1 MPILHMCLSR
11 VQAAVCTPVCLSVQ
25 ATVCTSVC
33 PVSRQRSVPLSV
45 CLCRRRSVPRSVPC
59 PGSGLYLCLS
69 RVQAASCTPV
79 CLSRWRSV
87 PLSVCAGGAL
97 YPCLSVCAGGG
108 PRGDSD
114 AADPQPAPQAAGGAS
129 GDDAPRPVQR
139 ACLPQGDRH
148 RRLQD
153 LRPLG
158 EARREPEPRRTLR
171 QHAQERPEGLR
182 QLMIRSPQP
191 DRTTAMTAVTRGYQ
205 PDQTTADDSRHPQL
219 SV

>member
-1 MPILHMCLSR
+1 MPILHMCVPRPGGGLY
-11 VQAAVCTPVCLSVQ
+11 PCLSVC
-25 ATVCTSVC
+25 A
-33 PVSRQRSVPLSV
+33 
-45 CLCRRRSVPRSVPC
+45 
-59 PGSGLYLCLS
+59 GDGLYLCLS
-69 RVQAASCTPV
+69 RVQAAVCTSVCPASRRRPV
-79 CLSRWRSV
+79 S
-87 PLSVCAGGAL
+87 LSVCAGGAL

-114 AADPQPAPQAAGGAS
+114 AADPQPAPQAASGAS

-139 ACLPQGDRH
+139 ARLPQGDRH

-158 EARREPEPRRTLR
+158 EARREPEPRCALR

-191 DRTTAMTAVTRGYQ
+191 DRTTADDSRHPRRGSQ
-205 PDQTTADDSRHPQL
+205 PDRTTADTHGSQPDRTTADDSRHPRALSLTGRQL
-219 SV
+219 LTAVTRVSV